1 MMIRTD
7 KPDTFVPVDIDGA
20 SDVDGRTPMNKVLFA
35 RNTKPAHKNET
46 FTNLELI
53 QNHFRARSVS
63 ESAAVNKS
71 EFPDHLIASDV
82 TYCYRVTQPVT
93 ATAQPSNVN
102 PSILNK
108 PNKQSRS
115 ANITLTTNAI
125 PQTRLS
131 SVQAAVGNAQPVR
144 GNAGPVQVD
153 PQHVKPLSN
162 RMSGLGRPETAA
174 LSAGKQICPPSDHT
188 VHQYSRPVRAAR
200 GAAAVCRAHCS
211 RCMRFFR
218 PPPWMIRIFL
228 FLYTN
233 LGGAFTYVFLLLAI
247 YTTCYSIR
255 PSVAQFP
262 ICRRFAMPTGL
273 NSTNTSNTL
282 KDGYKQSSVYVIGL
296 ECRRGEAL
304 SVLIFYGFGFLFG
317 ELMELMHLPGLL
329 GMLLG
334 GLALRNIGLVLI
346 PENVYH
352 EGYRPNGSYLMT
364 SDLSKLNDT
373 EYLESFGSSSDIQF
387 DVRDPL
393 TQLAALLL
401 VNPSLSGILRQLALT
416 TILSRAGLG
425 LDPATL
431 KQVCGSVFRLALIPC
446 FCEAFTLML
455 VTRFL
460 IGWPWSW
467 GAILGFVCAA
477 VSPAVIVPNMMRLE
491 VTGWGVAE
499 GIPTLVVAAS
509 SLDDVVAIT
518 GFGVALAVALSKG
531 QSLSE
536 ALIQGP
542 KEAILGA
549 MYGAGVGVLIC
560 LLPPPKLE
568 HSHLLRGILLI
579 CMAVTGLVGS
589 MVLHLSGGGALACLT
604 LAFFVA
610 TGWRA
615 GFPWRLTQPEKDPM
629 VATFVDVDDKEIE
642 DKSNL
647 SSPPASTS
655 GAFPSSIPHDAPGG
669 LGKVYGL
676 NASNPAVKS
685 PAFES
690 DTGVKSG
697 TVVEEK
703 EELELTEDEKVHS
716 SAKKRSP
723 NILETLVEYHP
734 YYCSILRQQYVSP
747 NLKSSSQRSSK
758 RSLVSKK
765 GFKIIAGGDL
775 PAIAVAVAA
784 TGTERRVSTNLST
797 PHISIRSRPR
807 ASRRFSLPEPTA
819 HYELESFSVPSSAR
833 KALSPSSDGSSIR
846 NAFPIRRRL
855 LTPTFREQYA
865 SMHHQTVEKLA
876 EIEENDY
883 DQNELTRSKSDAAVI
898 LDDQQNSNVLEADV
912 APGAGGAVGS
922 LSLVCRLPATPKER
936 GLACVKSMRQT
947 LAALWWFVQPILF
960 SLIGSE
966 VNLTQI
972 AGQSIGQG
980 IASLLI
986 ALTVRMGATIVAVL
1000 PSKLNMKERLFVGF
1014 SWLPKATVQA
1024 AVGPI
1029 ALDTA
1034 RRQNAGPE
1042 IIGYGEQVLTLAA
1055 LAILIT
1061 APLGAILMPL
1071 TAPYLLRQDL
1081 SASEVMVSRTRRST
1095 AGIIQ
1100 SDQPPAHSTPVGPAS
1115 AADIKPANTCTGIS
1129 H

>member
-1 MMIRTD
+1 
-7 KPDTFVPVDIDGA
+7 
-20 SDVDGRTPMNKVLFA
+20 
-35 RNTKPAHKNET
+35 
-46 FTNLELI
+46 
-53 QNHFRARSVS
+53 
-63 ESAAVNKS
+63 
-71 EFPDHLIASDV
+71 
-82 TYCYRVTQPVT
+82 
-93 ATAQPSNVN
+93 
-102 PSILNK
+102 
-108 PNKQSRS
+108 
-115 ANITLTTNAI
+115 
-125 PQTRLS
+125 
-131 SVQAAVGNAQPVR
+131 
-144 GNAGPVQVD
+144 
-153 PQHVKPLSN
+153 
-162 RMSGLGRPETAA
+162 
-174 LSAGKQICPPSDHT
+174 
-188 VHQYSRPVRAAR
+188 
-200 GAAAVCRAHCS
+200 
-211 RCMRFFR
+211 
-218 PPPWMIRIFL
+218 
-228 FLYTN
+228 
-233 LGGAFTYVFLLLAI
+233 
-247 YTTCYSIR
+247 
-255 PSVAQFP
+255 
-262 ICRRFAMPTGL
+262 
-273 NSTNTSNTL
+273 
-282 KDGYKQSSVYVIGL
+282 
-296 ECRRGEAL
+296 
-304 SVLIFYGFGFLFG
+304 
-317 ELMELMHLPGLL
+317 
-329 GMLLG
+329 MLLG
-334 GLALRNIGLVLI
+334 GLALRNIGLVLV
-346 PENVYH
+346 PGNVYH
-352 EGYRPNGSYLMT
+352 EGYRPNGSYLLT
-364 SDLSKLNDT
+364 SDLATLNKT
-373 EYLESFGSSSDIQF
+373 GYVEPLGSSSDIQF

-393 TQLAALLL
+393 TQLAALLV
-401 VNPSLSGILRQLALT
+401 VNPGLSGILRQLALT

-431 KQVCGSVFRLALIPC
+431 KQVCGSVFRLALVPC

-536 ALIQGP
+536 ALVQGP

-560 LLPPPKLE
+560 LFPPPKLE

-610 TGWRA
+610 MGWRA

-629 VATFVDVDDKEIE
+629 VTTFVDMDEKEIE
-642 DKSNL
+642 DKSIL
-647 SSPPASTS
+647 SSPPASAT
-655 GAFPSSIPHDAPGG
+655 GVFPSSTPYDGPSG
-669 LGKVYGL
+669 LGKVSGL
-676 NASNPAVKS
+676 NTSNLTVK
-685 PAFES
+685 PPTFGS
-690 DTGVKSG
+690 DSGIKSG
-697 TVVEEK
+697 IVMEKK
-703 EELELTEDEKVHS
+703 EELELTEDEKTYS
-716 SAKKRSP
+716 SPPKRSS

-747 NLKSSSQRSSK
+747 NLKTNSQRSSK
-758 RSLVSKK
+758 RSLMSKK
-765 GFKIIAGGDL
+765 GFKTIAGGDL

-819 HYELESFSVPSSAR
+819 HYELESFSVPCSAR
-833 KALSPSSDGSSIR
+833 KVLSPSSGGSSIR
-846 NAFPIRRRL
+846 NAPPVRRRH

-883 DQNELTRSKSDAAVI
+883 DQNELTRPKSDAAAI
-898 LDDQQNSNVLEADV
+898 LDDQQNSNALEADGT
-912 APGAGGAVGS
+912 PGAGGAVGS
-922 LSLVCRLPATPKER
+922 LSFVCQLPATPKER

-986 ALTVRMGATIVAVL
+986 AVTVRIGATIVAVL
-1000 PSKLNMKERLFVGF
+1000 PSKLNMKERLFIGF

-1081 SASEVMVSRTRRST
+1081 SASEVMVSRTRRSI
-1095 AGIIQ
+1095 AGVVQ
-1100 SDQPPAHSTPVGPAS
+1100 SDQPPAHSTPVGPATVT
-1115 AADIKPANTCTGIS
+1115 DTKPANTSTSIS

>member
-20 SDVDGRTPMNKVLFA
+20 SDVDGRTPLNKVLFA
-35 RNTKPAHKNET
+35 RNTKPARKNET
-46 FTNLELI
+46 FANPELI

-63 ESAAVNKS
+63 ESAAINKS
-71 EFPDHLIASDV
+71 EFPDHLIAPDM
-82 TYCYRVTQPVT
+82 TDCYRVTQPVT
-93 ATAQPSNVN
+93 ATAQSSNVN
-102 PSILNK
+102 SPILNK

-115 ANITLTTNAI
+115 ANITLTTDAI

-131 SVQAAVGNAQPVR
+131 SVHAAVGNAQPVK
-144 GNAGPVQVD
+144 GNAGPVQVGLR
-153 PQHVKPLSN
+153 HVKPLSN
-162 RMSGLGRPETAA
+162 RMPGVDRPDIAA
-174 LSAGKQICPPSDHT
+174 LSADKQICPSTDHT
-188 VHQYSRPVRAAR
+188 AHQYSRPVRAAQSAV
-200 GAAAVCRAHCS
+200 AACRAHCS
-211 RCMRFFR
+211 RCARFFR

-228 FLYTN
+228 LLYTN
-233 LGGAFTYVFLLLAI
+233 LGGVFTYAFLLLAI

-273 NSTNTSNTL
+273 NSTHTNNSLT
-282 KDGYKQSSVYVIGL
+282 DGYEQSPAFMTGL

-304 SVLIFYGFGFLFG
+304 SVLIFYGFGFVFG

-346 PENVYH
+346 PEKVYH
-352 EGYRPNGSYLMT
+352 EGYRPNGSYLLT
-364 SDLSKLNDT
+364 SDLTKSNET
-373 EYLESFGSSSDIQF
+373 GYMESFGSSSDVQF

-560 LLPPPKLE
+560 LFPPPKLE

-629 VATFVDVDDKEIE
+629 VTTFVDMDEKEIE
-642 DKSNL
+642 DKSIL

-655 GAFPSSIPHDAPGG
+655 GVFPSSIPYDGPRGH
-669 LGKVYGL
+669 GKVSGL
-676 NASNPAVKS
+676 NASNPAVKP

-690 DTGVKSG
+690 DSGVKSG
-697 TVVEEK
+697 TVMEE
-703 EELELTEDEKVHS
+703 EELELTEDEKTHS
-716 SAKKRSP
+716 SAPKRSP

-747 NLKSSSQRSSK
+747 NLKTNSQRSSK
-758 RSLVSKK
+758 RSLMSKK
-765 GFKIIAGGDL
+765 GFKTIAGGDL

-784 TGTERRVSTNLST
+784 TGTERRVSTNLSAS
-797 PHISIRSRPR
+797 HISIRSRPR

-819 HYELESFSVPSSAR
+819 HYELESFSVPCSAR
-833 KALSPSSDGSSIR
+833 KVLSPSSDGSSIR
-846 NAFPIRRRL
+846 NAPPIRRRL

-883 DQNELTRSKSDAAVI
+883 DQNELTRSKSDAAAI

-912 APGAGGAVGS
+912 THGAGTAVGS
-922 LSLVCRLPATPKER
+922 LSLVCQMPATPKER

-986 ALTVRMGATIVAVL
+986 AVTVRMGATIVAVL

-1115 AADIKPANTCTGIS
+1115 AADSKPANTSTSIS